1 MKKKFSFLALLIWL
15 GFAYTVNA
23 QADCALGVGVTNDT
37 IIFNVF
43 QLNSL
48 QKEKLINY
56 GAELKYRNDL
66 LNNELQN
73 ITDRHPQSTVTE
85 LTQLADKYKNV
96 MDSMGRVQ
104 MMIDKRMLASFNPK
118 QYELYRSLC
127 KEASRSPFIVTPTV
141 YPDSLN
147 NKN

>member
-1 MKKKFSFLALLIWL
+1 MIKKFRFLVVLISL
-15 GFAYTVNA
+15 GFANNINA
-23 QADCALGVGVTNDT
+23 QADCVLGVGITNDT
-37 IIFNVF
+37 VISSVF
-43 QLNSL
+43 QLNAL
-48 QKEKLINY
+48 QREKLINF

-85 LTQLADKYKNV
+85 LSQLAEKYKSV
-96 MDSMGRVQ
+96 MDSIGRVQ
-104 MMIDKRMLASFNPK
+104 TMIDKRMLTLFNPK
-118 QYELYRSLC
+118 QYKLYQSLC
-127 KEASRSPFIVTPTV
+127 KEASRSPFIVVPSV

>member
-1 MKKKFSFLALLIWL
+1 MMIKFSFFVLLTSIV
-15 GFAYTVNA
+15 FINNVNA
-23 QADCALGVGVTNDT
+23 QADCVLGVGATNDT
-37 IIFNVF
+37 IIASVF
-43 QLNSL
+43 QLNTM
-48 QKEKLINY
+48 QKKKLINFS
-56 GAELKYRNDL
+56 AELKYRNGL

-85 LTQLADKYKNV
+85 LSQLADKYKEV

-104 MMIDKRMLASFNPK
+104 TMIDKRMLALFNTK
-118 QYELYRSLC
+118 QYELYQSLC
-127 KEASRSPFIVTPTV
+127 KEASRSPFIVIPTV